1 MIAFFFFN
9 LYDIDSTSGSS
20 KIFENLSG
28 DKLGNKDLGRTFMY
42 VHNRKYFHWCCIKL
56 RELWLNGE
64 LCLK

>member
-1 MIAFFFFN
+1 MDDCFFFFFFN

-42 VHNRKYFHWCCIKL
+42 VHNRKYFH
-56 RELWLNGE
+56 
-64 LCLK
+64 